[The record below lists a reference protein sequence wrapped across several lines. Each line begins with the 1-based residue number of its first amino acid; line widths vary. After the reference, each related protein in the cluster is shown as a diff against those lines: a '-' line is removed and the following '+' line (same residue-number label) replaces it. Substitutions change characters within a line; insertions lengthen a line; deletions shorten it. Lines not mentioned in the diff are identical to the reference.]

1 MDRRRAYLSGMNS
14 HDNEFAR
21 PGLPEELL
29 LESRRGLPD
38 DLRYL
43 VEKYPREDWRAH
55 ENVHGMAS
63 MWLQRH
69 DMFRELGGIL
79 TGAIADY
86 REGRSDATQFAS
98 FFAPRLNFFLGHLDG
113 HHNIEDQHYFPLFAR
128 VESRLKRGFDI
139 LDSDH
144 HLIHEA
150 LERNAGTANEF
161 LRALGENE
169 DRRRFAAD
177 AYAGENERLV
187 AMLERHLD
195 DEEDLIIPLIL
206 DRGDRQLVGG

>member
-1 MDRRRAYLSGMNS
+1 MADIPPELQLETRA
-14 HDNEFAR
+14 
-21 PGLPEELL
+21 
-29 LESRRGLPD
+29 GLPD

-43 VEKYPREDWRAH
+43 LEKYPREAWQGH
-55 ENVHGMAS
+55 ENVQGMAM

-79 TGAIADY
+79 SGAIADY
-86 REGRSDATQFAS
+86 REGRSDARQFAS

-144 HLIHEA
+144 HLIHDG
-150 LERNAGTANEF
+150 LERNAATANDF
-161 LRALGENE
+161 LRALERDE
-169 DRRRFAAD
+169 DARRFAAD
-177 AYAGENERLV
+177 TYANENERLV
-187 AMLERHLD
+187 AMLARHLD

-206 DRGDRQLVGG
+206 DRGDRELGGM